1 MKIVNLTASEIRS
14 LEHFLW
20 SNPCSCGCVYPE
32 MTNSRKSCNECKLNI
47 DRYKILE
54 KVGLL

>member
-1 MKIVNLTASEIRS
+1 MKTVKLTASEIRS

-32 MTNSRKSCNECKLNI
+32 MKNSRKSCGECKLNI
-47 DRYKILE
+47 DKNNILE